1 MNKNESNLD
10 WLNSSISGQTS
21 RDDNASEVFYV

>member
-10 WLNSSISGQTS
+10 DKKFQTIYINIDDSGETCK
-21 RDDNASEVFYV
+21 Y